1 MNRFTHS
8 GRDLE
13 YNKIQGPAIA
23 AAGAKLLSL
32 DLRQGQ
38 NHGKTSGEPKEQGYP
53 RNWTVLRASL
63 TSHEMVFLLS
73 SINIT
78 FNSEDYWDLNI
89 NGDMPS
95 YLMGKRHGKHAFLE
109 IAILSRS

>member
-1 MNRFTHS
+1 MRWF
-8 GRDLE
+8 
-13 YNKIQGPAIA
+13 
-23 AAGAKLLSL
+23 
-32 DLRQGQ
+32 
-38 NHGKTSGEPKEQGYP
+38 
-53 RNWTVLRASL
+53 
-63 TSHEMVFLLS
+63 FLLS

-78 FNSEDYWDLNI
+78 INSEDYWDLNI